1 MILRWR
7 LLIPNRAS
15 VCRRPK
21 ASFRLGPWR
30 RSALMEHGRNCARMA
45 RPSCHSPAQRKSL
58 PDCAL
63 IHRKISSWDAL
74 TLDQSA
80 LMLAVIGGRTDV
92 VRILTAAGAE
102 LCLRGTGTR
111 PSRRNQPSPSL
122 EVTPRWLRSCAPV
135 LHIDP
140 NDKKPAFRN
149 RIFMEGGAS
158 EADIS
163 AARAGVHCRTTPSLD
178 TDPRA
183 RS

>member
-1 MILRWR
+1 MHKVPAKRIGDALAPRG
-7 LLIPNRAS
+7 IVDHEGIAVAS
-15 VCRRPK
+15 GVISGGRGAPEAA
-21 ASFRLGPWR
+21 AS
-30 RSALMEHGRNCARMA
+30 
-45 RPSCHSPAQRKSL
+45 
-58 PDCAL
+58 AL

-74 TLDQSA
+74 ALDQSA
-80 LMLAVIGGRTDV
+80 LMLAAIGGRTDV

-122 EVTPRWLRSCAPV
+122 EVTPRWSRSCAPV

>member
-1 MILRWR
+1 
-7 LLIPNRAS
+7 
-15 VCRRPK
+15 
-21 ASFRLGPWR
+21 
-30 RSALMEHGRNCARMA
+30 
-45 RPSCHSPAQRKSL
+45 
-58 PDCAL
+58 
-63 IHRKISSWDAL
+63 
-74 TLDQSA
+74 
-80 LMLAVIGGRTDV
+80 MLAAIGGRTDV

-158 EADIS
+158 EADI
-163 AARAGVHCRTTPSLD
+163 ATARAGVHSRTWVPKFGEAWDLVQPKKRANTKPAASS
-178 TDPRA
+178 PRLTTA
-183 RS
+183 VRTLEGKREPEEQQRDLPPRISTVEMPRPI